1 MCCSRFIGETLIL
14 LSSCVVALDKSVV
27 VAVATIYQEQFV
39 VLPDYEHPHEPLDK
53 SRFAFE
59 CILAGNFQA
68 FTRAADF
75 QGVVTL
81 IHTLLT
87 AKTRH
92 PVPVYVY

>member
-1 MCCSRFIGETLIL
+1 M
-14 LSSCVVALDKSVV
+14 ALDKSVV
-27 VAVATIYQEQFV
+27 AAVATIYQEQFV
-39 VLPDYEHPHEPLDK
+39 VLLDYEHPHEPLDK

-59 CILAGNFQA
+59 CILAGKLQA

-81 IHTLLT
+81 IHTILT

-92 PVPVYVY
+92 LVPLY